1 MRVDAYNAV
10 TSLYQQAKV
19 KKQGK
24 SVAANKSDK
33 LEISRVG
40 KDYQIAKK
48 AVKEAPDIRE
58 DKVNELK
65 AAIDNGTY
73 EVSANDFAEVLL
85 DKYFGSI

>member
-10 TSLYQQAKV
+10 TSLYQQTKV

-24 SVAANKSDK
+24 TVAASKSDQ

-40 KDYQIAKK
+40 RDYQIAKK

-85 DKYFGSI
+85 DKYFSSI